1 VYSQLRAWRAP
12 PTPPAWLAVA
22 SSSGLRSPPLP
33 PSPPPA
39 AWGVTATL
47 VLERL
52 PGTPTALFHWEAVS
66 AYGGGALSVGGAEA
80 LGSGAYEGQPTPLPP
95 GALRQA
101 LAGPFGLRLNISEAE
116 DMQVLD
122 DLQVAYGAPGAGWRL
137 VYSWTLPTC
146 SVAVV
151 QRPTE
156 ALTPSECSS
165 RGLCSRDTGACA
177 CFLGYQGAACERSAE
192 TAMV

>member
-1 VYSQLRAWRAP
+1 MLAPLR
-12 PTPPAWLAVA
+12 
-22 SSSGLRSPPLP
+22 
-33 PSPPPA
+33 
-39 AWGVTATL
+39 
-47 VLERL
+47 
-52 PGTPTALFHWEAVS
+52 GTPTALFHWEAVS
-66 AYGGGALSVGGAEA
+66 AYGGGALTVGGAEA
-80 LGSGAYEGQPTPLPP
+80 LGSGGYEGEPTPLPP

-116 DMQVLD
+116 DMQVLA
-122 DLQVAYGAPGAGWRL
+122 DLEAAYGAGGAGGAGWRL
-137 VYSWTLPTC
+137 VYAWTLPSC